1 VNGKVKWGIL
11 STAGIATR
19 RVLPALQ
26 QCELV
31 EIAAIASRSEER
43 AKAVAKQ
50 FGIPKSYDSYDLLLS
65 DPEIEAIYNPLPN
78 HLHAEWTIRAASRG
92 KHVLCEKPI
101 ARNVAEA
108 RRIREARDE
117 QNVKISEAF
126 MIVTHPQWLRA
137 RDIVNSGRIGK
148 LLCASGFFS
157 YFNVDPGNVRNV
169 LDYAGGGLMDIGC
182 YPIRTSRF
190 VFGEE
195 PIRVIGCVERDPSFK
210 TDRLTS
216 AILEFPRGQ
225 AIFTVSTQLV
235 YYQRMQ
241 FFGSEGRV
249 EVEIPFN
256 APTDKPARILVDN
269 GKELYAGGS
278 QIVETVPICNQ
289 FTIQAD
295 LFSRAIRSNSELPN
309 TLEDSI
315 HNMAVIDA
323 IFRSSTS
330 GTWEIPERL

>member
-1 VNGKVKWGIL
+1 MNGKVKWGIL

-26 QCELV
+26 QCEFV

-50 FGIPKSYDSYDLLLS
+50 FGIPKSYDSYDLLLA